1 MSSPLTLRY
10 AVRTDPGLV
19 REANQDSVY
28 AGPRLLAVADGMGG
42 MAAGDLASSVVIT
55 RLSELDQDV
64 PTEAMID
71 VLDRTVAAANEEL
84 REGVDA
90 NPELR
95 GMGTTLT
102 ALLWDGERFA
112 VGHIGD
118 SRCYLVRD
126 GELTQITRDH
136 TMVQAL
142 VDDGRIAA
150 EQAAEHPGRSMLMRA
165 LQAGSA
171 HDPDLFFQEVEAG
184 DRYLI
189 CSDGLS
195 DVVADAEIAE
205 LLRADPDGDETVR
218 ALIAAANAGGG
229 PDNITCVVVDV
240 LPADDPSWVP
250 EWLKA

>member
-1 MSSPLTLRY
+1 MYALRY
-10 AVRTDPGLV
+10 AVGTDPGLR
-19 REANQDSVY
+19 REANEDSVY
-28 AGPRLLAVADGMGG
+28 FSERLFAVADGMGG
-42 MAAGDLASSVVIT
+42 HAYGEVASSIAVAVLADLDVEADDPLGELAGAAREIAIRLTDLA
-55 RLSELDQDV
+55 
-64 PTEAMID
+64 
-71 VLDRTVAAANEEL
+71 EENF
-84 REGVDA
+84 DM
-90 NPELR
+90 R

-118 SRCYLVRD
+118 SRCYVVRE
-126 GELTQITRDH
+126 GELSQITRDH

-142 VDDGRIAA
+142 VDDGRMAA

-171 HDPDLFFQEVEAG
+171 HDPDLFFQDVEAG

-195 DVVADAEIAE
+195 DVVGPAEIAE
-205 LLRADPDGDETVR
+205 LLTAAADGDEVVR
-218 ALIAAANAGGG
+218 TLIEAANARGG

-240 LPADDPSWVP
+240 LPAGNSSWLPSW
-250 EWLKA
+250 LTR

>member
-1 MSSPLTLRY
+1 MYALRY
-10 AVRTDPGLV
+10 AVGTDPGLR
-19 REANQDSVY
+19 REANEDSVY
-28 AGPRLLAVADGMGG
+28 FSERLFAVADGMGG
-42 MAAGDLASSVVIT
+42 HAYGEVASSIAVAVLADLDVDADDPLGELAGAAREIAIRLTDLA
-55 RLSELDQDV
+55 
-64 PTEAMID
+64 
-71 VLDRTVAAANEEL
+71 EENF
-84 REGVDA
+84 DM
-90 NPELR
+90 R

-118 SRCYLVRD
+118 SRCYVVREA
-126 GELTQITRDH
+126 GLTQITRDH

-142 VDDGRIAA
+142 VDDGRMAA

-171 HDPDLFFQEVEAG
+171 HDPDLFFQDVEAG

-195 DVVADAEIAE
+195 DVVGAPEIAA
-205 LLRADPDGDETVR
+205 LLTASEDGEETVR
-218 ALIAAANAGGG
+218 ALIEAANAGGG

-240 LPADDPSWVP
+240 VPTGNSSWRPA
-250 EWLKA
+250 WLAPRTEG

>member
-1 MSSPLTLRY
+1 MYALRY
-10 AVRTDPGLV
+10 AVGTDTGL
-19 REANQDSVY
+19 RRDANEDSVY
-28 AGPRLLAVADGMGG
+28 FNARLFAVADGMGG
-42 MAAGDLASSVVIT
+42 HAYGEVASSIAVAVLSDLDVEADDPLGELSAATREIAIRLTDLA
-55 RLSELDQDV
+55 
-64 PTEAMID
+64 
-71 VLDRTVAAANEEL
+71 EENF
-84 REGVDA
+84 DM
-90 NPELR
+90 R

-118 SRCYLVRD
+118 SRCYLVRE
-126 GELTQITRDH
+126 GALTQVTRDH

-142 VDDGRIAA
+142 VDEGRMAA

-171 HDPDLFFQEVEAG
+171 HDPDLFFQDVEAG

-195 DVVADAEIAE
+195 DVVGEAEIAE
-205 LLRADPDGDETVR
+205 LLTATADGDETVR
-218 ALIAAANAGGG
+218 KLIEAANASGG

-240 LPADDPSWVP
+240 LPAGNSSWLP
-250 EWLKA
+250 TWLRR

>member
-1 MSSPLTLRY
+1 MYALRY
-10 AVRTDPGLV
+10 AVGTDTGL
-19 REANQDSVY
+19 RRDANEDSLY
-28 AGPRLLAVADGMGG
+28 FTERLFAVADGMGG
-42 MAAGDLASSVVIT
+42 HAYGEVASSIAVAVLADLDVESDDPLGELAGAAREIAIRLTDLA
-55 RLSELDQDV
+55 
-64 PTEAMID
+64 
-71 VLDRTVAAANEEL
+71 EENF
-84 REGVDA
+84 DM
-90 NPELR
+90 R

-118 SRCYLVRD
+118 SRCYLVRE
-126 GELTQITRDH
+126 GALTQITRDH

-142 VDDGRIAA
+142 VDEGRMAA

-171 HDPDLFFQEVEAG
+171 HDPDLFFQDVEAG

-195 DVVADAEIAE
+195 DVVPPDRIGE
-205 LLRADPDGDETVR
+205 LLTATADGDETVR
-218 ALIAAANAGGG
+218 ALIDAANEAGG

-240 LPADDPSWVP
+240 LPSGNSSWLP
-250 EWLKA
+250 TWLTR

>member
-1 MSSPLTLRY
+1 MYALRY
-10 AVRTDPGLV
+10 AVGTDPGLR
-19 REANQDSVY
+19 REANEDSVY
-28 AGPRLLAVADGMGG
+28 FSERLFAVADGMGG
-42 MAAGDLASSVVIT
+42 HAYGEVASSIAVAVLADLDVDADDPLGELSGAAREIAIRLTDLA
-55 RLSELDQDV
+55 
-64 PTEAMID
+64 
-71 VLDRTVAAANEEL
+71 EENF
-84 REGVDA
+84 DM
-90 NPELR
+90 R

-118 SRCYLVRD
+118 SRCYVVRE
-126 GELTQITRDH
+126 GALSQVTRDH

-142 VDDGRIAA
+142 VDDGRMAA

-171 HDPDLFFQEVEAG
+171 HDPDLFFQDVEAG

-195 DVVADAEIAE
+195 DVLGAAEIAE
-205 LLRADPDGDETVR
+205 LLAGSADGDETVR
-218 ALIAAANAGGG
+218 ALIEAANAGGG

-240 LPADDPSWVP
+240 LPAGNSSWLP
-250 EWLKA
+250 KWLTRSV

>member
-1 MSSPLTLRY
+1 MYALRH
-10 AVRTDPGLV
+10 AVGTDPGLR
-19 REANQDSVY
+19 REANEDSVY
-28 AGPRLLAVADGMGG
+28 FSERLYAVADGMGG
-42 MAAGDLASSVVIT
+42 HAYGEVASSIAVAVLAELDVEADDPLSALSGAAREIAIRLTDLA
-55 RLSELDQDV
+55 
-64 PTEAMID
+64 
-71 VLDRTVAAANEEL
+71 EENF
-84 REGVDA
+84 DM
-90 NPELR
+90 R

-118 SRCYLVRD
+118 SRCYLVRE
-126 GELTQITRDH
+126 GELTQLTRDH

-142 VDDGRIAA
+142 VDDGRMAA

-171 HDPDLFFQEVEAG
+171 HDPDLFFHEVEVG

-195 DVVADAEIAE
+195 DVVGSGEIAE
-205 LLRADPDGDETVR
+205 LLTADPDGDETVR

-240 LPADDPSWVP
+240 VPAGNSSWLPK
-250 EWLKA
+250 WLQRREP

>member
-1 MSSPLTLRY
+1 MYALRY
-10 AVRTDPGLV
+10 AVGTDPGLR
-19 REANQDSVY
+19 REANEDSVY
-28 AGPRLLAVADGMGG
+28 FSERLFAVADGMGG
-42 MAAGDLASSVVIT
+42 HAYGEVASSIAVAVLADLDVEADDPLGELSGAAREIAIRLTDLA
-55 RLSELDQDV
+55 
-64 PTEAMID
+64 
-71 VLDRTVAAANEEL
+71 EENF
-84 REGVDA
+84 DM
-90 NPELR
+90 R

-118 SRCYLVRD
+118 SRCYVVRAA
-126 GELTQITRDH
+126 ELTQLTRDH

-142 VDDGRIAA
+142 VDDGRMAA

-171 HDPDLFFQEVEAG
+171 HDPDLFFQDVAPG

-195 DVVADAEIAE
+195 DVVTAPEIAE
-205 LLRADPDGDETVR
+205 LLTADPDGDQTVR
-218 ALIAAANAGGG
+218 ALIAAANARGG

-240 LPADDPSWVP
+240 LPANTPH
-250 EWLKA
+250 